1 LKYKDSEQM
10 RVLGID
16 PGTMVT
22 GFGIVDDIRG
32 KLSSVSFGTIEG
44 KRKDSFPDRLKMM
57 FDGLNKAIDDY
68 KPEQIA
74 LESAFYGK
82 NVKAA
87 IKIGEARG
95 VAILCAALAGIPL
108 FEYAPTEVKR
118 AVVGI
123 GNAQKMQVSKMVK
136 VILSLSDVPEKYD
149 ATDALAIA
157 ICHCHRMKLT
167 V

>member
-1 LKYKDSEQM
+1 M

-22 GFGIVDDIRG
+22 GFGVVDDIRG
-32 KLSSVSFGTIEG
+32 KLSSVSYGVIEG
-44 KRKDSFPDRLKMM
+44 RRKDSFPDRLKMM
-57 FDGLNKAIDDY
+57 FDGLNKAIEDY

-82 NVKAA
+82 NVKSA

-123 GNAQKMQVSKMVK
+123 GNAQKVQVSKMVM
-136 VILSLSDVPEKYD
+136 ILLSLSEAPEKYD

-157 ICHCHRMKLT
+157 ICHCHRMKLM

>member
-1 LKYKDSEQM
+1 M

-22 GFGIVDDIRG
+22 GFGVVDDIKG
-32 KLSSVSFGTIEG
+32 KLSSVSYGTIEG

-57 FDGLNKAIDDY
+57 FDGLNKAIKDY
-68 KPEQIA
+68 KPDQVA

-82 NVKAA
+82 SVKAA

-95 VAILCAALAGIPL
+95 VAILCAALADIPL

-123 GNAQKMQVSKMVK
+123 GNAQKVQVSKMVK
-136 VILSLSDVPEKYD
+136 ILLALSEVPEKYD

-167 V
+167 I

>member
-1 LKYKDSEQM
+1 M

-22 GFGIVDDIRG
+22 GFGVVVHIRG
-32 KLSSVSFGTIEG
+32 KLSVVSYGTIEG
-44 KRKDSFPDRLKMM
+44 KRKDSFQDRLKIM
-57 FDGLNKAIDDY
+57 FDGLTKAIGDY
-68 KPEQIA
+68 NPEQIA

-82 NVKAA
+82 SVKAA

-95 VAILCAALAGIPL
+95 VAILCAALSGIPL

-118 AVVGI
+118 AVVGV
-123 GNAQKMQVSKMVK
+123 GNAQKEQVSKMVK
-136 VILSLSDVPEKYD
+136 VLLSLSKVPEKYD

-157 ICHCHRMKLT
+157 ICHCHRMKLM

>member
-1 LKYKDSEQM
+1 M

-32 KLSSVSFGTIEG
+32 KLFSVGYGTIEG
-44 KRKDSFPDRLKMM
+44 RRKDSFQNRLKIM
-57 FDGLNKAIDDY
+57 FEGLNKVIEDY

-82 NVKAA
+82 SVKAA

-95 VAILCAALAGIPL
+95 VAILCAALAEIPL

-123 GNAQKMQVSKMVK
+123 GNAQKIQVSKMVK
-136 VILSLSDVPEKYD
+136 VLLSLSEVPEKYD

-157 ICHCHRMKLT
+157 ICHCHRMKLM

>member
-1 LKYKDSEQM
+1 M

-22 GFGIVDDIRG
+22 GFGIVDDISG
-32 KLSSVSFGTIEG
+32 KLSSVSYGTIEG

-57 FDGLNKAIDDY
+57 YEGLNKAIEDY
-68 KPEQIA
+68 MPDQIA

-82 NVKAA
+82 SVKAA

-95 VAILCAALAGIPL
+95 VAIVCAALAGIPL

-123 GNAQKMQVSKMVK
+123 GNAQKAQVNKMVK
-136 VILSLSDVPEKYD
+136 ILLSLSKVPEKYD

-157 ICHCHRMKLT
+157 ICHCHRMKLM

>member
-1 LKYKDSEQM
+1 M

-22 GFGIVDDIRG
+22 GFGVVDDIRG
-32 KLSSVSFGTIEG
+32 KLSLMSYGTIEG
-44 KRKDSFPDRLKMM
+44 KRKDSFPDRLKIM
-57 FDGLNKAIDDY
+57 FDGLSKVVADY
-68 KPEQIA
+68 KPDQIS

-82 NVKAA
+82 SVKAA

-95 VAILCAALAGIPL
+95 VAILCAAMAEIPL

-118 AVVGI
+118 AVVGV
-123 GNAQKMQVSKMVK
+123 GNAQKVQVSKMVK
-136 VILSLSDVPEKYD
+136 ILLSLTEVPAKYD

>member
-1 LKYKDSEQM
+1 M

-22 GFGIVDDIRG
+22 GFGVVDDIRG

-57 FDGLNKAIDDY
+57 FDGLNKAIKDY
-68 KPEQIA
+68 KPDQIV

-82 NVKAA
+82 SVKAA

-95 VAILCAALAGIPL
+95 VAILCAALADIPL
-108 FEYAPTEVKR
+108 FEYAPTEIKR
-118 AVVGI
+118 AVVGV
-123 GNAQKMQVSKMVK
+123 GNAQKVQVSKMVK
-136 VILSLSDVPEKYD
+136 ILLSLSEVPEKYD

>member
-1 LKYKDSEQM
+1 M
-10 RVLGID
+10 RILGVD

-32 KLSSVSFGTIEG
+32 KLFSVDYGTIEG
-44 KRKDSFPDRLKMM
+44 KRKDSFQDRLKMM
-57 FDGLNKAIDDY
+57 FDGLNKAIKDY
-68 KPEQIA
+68 KPDQVA

-82 NVKAA
+82 SVKAA

-95 VAILCAALAGIPL
+95 VAILCAALADIPL

-123 GNAQKMQVSKMVK
+123 GNAQKVQVSKMVK
-136 VILSLSDVPEKYD
+136 ILLALSEVPEKYD

-167 V
+167 I

>member
-1 LKYKDSEQM
+1 M
-10 RVLGID
+10 RILGID

-22 GFGIVDDIRG
+22 GFGIVDDIKG
-32 KLSSVSFGTIEG
+32 KLSSVSYGTIEG
-44 KRKDSFPDRLKMM
+44 KRKDSFQDRLKIM
-57 FDGLNKAIDDY
+57 FDGLHKAIEDY
-68 KPEQIA
+68 KPDQIA

-82 NVKAA
+82 SVKAA

-123 GNAQKMQVSKMVK
+123 GNAQKVQVSKMVK
-136 VILSLSDVPEKYD
+136 IILSLSEIPEKYD

-157 ICHCHRMKLT
+157 ICHCHRMKLS

>member
-1 LKYKDSEQM
+1 M

-32 KLSSVSFGTIEG
+32 KLSSVGYGTIEG
-44 KRKDSFPDRLKMM
+44 RRKDSFPDRLKMM
-57 FDGLNKAIDDY
+57 FDGLNKAIEDY

-82 NVKAA
+82 SVKAA

-95 VAILCAALAGIPL
+95 VAILCAALAKIQV

-118 AVVGI
+118 AVVGL

-136 VILSLSDVPEKYD
+136 VLLSLSEVPEKYE
-149 ATDALAIA
+149 ATDALAIG
-157 ICHCHRMKLT
+157 ICHCHRMKLA

>member
-1 LKYKDSEQM
+1 M
-10 RVLGID
+10 RILGID

-32 KLSSVSFGTIEG
+32 KLFPVDYGTIEG
-44 KRKDSFPDRLKMM
+44 KRKDSFQDRLKMM
-57 FDGLNKAIDDY
+57 FGGLNKAIEDY
-68 KPEQIA
+68 KPDQVA

-82 NVKAA
+82 SVKAA

-95 VAILCAALAGIPL
+95 VAILCAALADIPL
-108 FEYAPTEVKR
+108 FEYAPTEIKR

-123 GNAQKMQVSKMVK
+123 GNAQKVQVSKMVK
-136 VILSLSDVPEKYD
+136 ILLSLSEVPEKYD

>member
-1 LKYKDSEQM
+1 M
-10 RVLGID
+10 RVIGID

-22 GFGIVDDIRG
+22 GFGVVDDIRG
-32 KLSSVSFGTIEG
+32 KLSSVGYGTIEG
-44 KRKDSFPDRLKMM
+44 KRKDPFPDRLKIM
-57 FDGLNKAIDDY
+57 FDGLSNAIEDY
-68 KPEQIA
+68 KPEQVA

-82 NVKAA
+82 NVKSA

-95 VAILCAALAGIPL
+95 VAILCAALAKIPL

-118 AVVGI
+118 AVVGV

-136 VILSLSDVPEKYD
+136 VILSLSEVPEKYD

>member
-1 LKYKDSEQM
+1 M

-22 GFGIVDDIRG
+22 GFGVVDDIKG
-32 KLSSVSFGTIEG
+32 KLSSVSYGTIEG

-57 FDGLNKAIDDY
+57 FDGLSKVIADY
-68 KPEQIA
+68 KPDQIS

-82 NVKAA
+82 SVKAA

-95 VAILCAALAGIPL
+95 VAIVCAALAGIPL

-123 GNAQKMQVSKMVK
+123 GNAQKVQVSKMVK
-136 VILSLSDVPEKYD
+136 VLLSLSEVPEKYD

>member
-1 LKYKDSEQM
+1 M

-22 GFGIVDDIRG
+22 GFGVVDDIRG
-32 KLSSVSFGTIEG
+32 KLSQVSYGTIEG

-57 FDGLNKAIDDY
+57 FDGLNKTIGDY
-68 KPEQIA
+68 NPEQIA

-82 NVKAA
+82 SVKAA

-95 VAILCAALAGIPL
+95 VAILCAALSGIPL

-118 AVVGI
+118 AVVGV
-123 GNAQKMQVSKMVK
+123 GNAQKVQVSKMVK
-136 VILSLSDVPEKYD
+136 VLLSLSEVPEKYD

-157 ICHCHRMKLT
+157 ICHCHRMKLM

>member
-1 LKYKDSEQM
+1 M

-22 GFGIVDDIRG
+22 GFGVVDDIRG
-32 KLSSVSFGTIEG
+32 KLSSVGYGTIEG
-44 KRKDSFPDRLKMM
+44 RRKDSFPDRLKIM
-57 FDGLNKAIDDY
+57 FDGLNKAIEDY

-82 NVKAA
+82 SVKAA

-118 AVVGI
+118 AVVGS
-123 GNAQKMQVSKMVK
+123 GGAQKMQVSKMVK
-136 VILSLSDVPEKYD
+136 VLLSLAEVPEKYD

-157 ICHCHRMKLT
+157 ICHCHRMKLM

>member
-1 LKYKDSEQM
+1 M
-10 RVLGID
+10 RILGID

-32 KLSSVSFGTIEG
+32 KLSSVGYGTIEG
-44 KRKDSFPDRLKMM
+44 KRKDSFPDRLRMM
-57 FDGLNKAIDDY
+57 FDGLNKAIEYY

-82 NVKAA
+82 SVKAA

-118 AVVGI
+118 AVVGS
-123 GNAQKMQVSKMVK
+123 GGAQKMQVSKMVK
-136 VILSLSDVPEKYD
+136 VLLSLAEVPEK
-149 ATDALAIA
+149 
-157 ICHCHRMKLT
+157 
-167 V
+167 

>member
-1 LKYKDSEQM
+1 M

-22 GFGIVDDIRG
+22 GFGIVDDIKG
-32 KLSSVSFGTIEG
+32 KLSLVSYGTIEG
-44 KRKDSFPDRLKMM
+44 KRKDSFPDRLKKM
-57 FDGLNKAIDDY
+57 FDGLNKAIEDY
-68 KPEQIA
+68 KPEQIS

-82 NVKAA
+82 SVKAA

-95 VAILCAALAGIPL
+95 VAILCAALAEIPL

-118 AVVGI
+118 AVVGV
-123 GNAQKMQVSKMVK
+123 GNAQKVQVSKMVK
-136 VILSLSDVPEKYD
+136 ILLSLSEVPEKYD

-157 ICHCHRMKLT
+157 ICHCHRMKLM

>member
-1 LKYKDSEQM
+1 M
-10 RVLGID
+10 RILGID

-32 KLSSVSFGTIEG
+32 KLSLVSYGTIEG

-57 FDGLNKAIDDY
+57 FDGLNKAIGDY
-68 KPEQIA
+68 KPEQIS

-95 VAILCAALAGIPL
+95 VAILCAALSEIPL

-118 AVVGI
+118 AVVGV
-123 GNAQKMQVSKMVK
+123 GNAQKVQVSKMVK
-136 VILSLSDVPEKYD
+136 VLLSLSEVPEKYD

-157 ICHCHRMKLT
+157 ICHCHRMELM

>member
-1 LKYKDSEQM
+1 M

-22 GFGIVDDIRG
+22 GFGVVDDIRG
-32 KLSSVSFGTIEG
+32 KLSVVSYGTIEG

-57 FDGLNKAIDDY
+57 FDGLNNAIGDY

-82 NVKAA
+82 SVKAA

-95 VAILCAALAGIPL
+95 VAILCAALSGIPL

-118 AVVGI
+118 AVVGV
-123 GNAQKMQVSKMVK
+123 GNAQKVQVSKMVK
-136 VILSLSDVPEKYD
+136 VLLSLSEVPEKYD

-157 ICHCHRMKLT
+157 ICHCHRMKLM

>member
-1 LKYKDSEQM
+1 M
-10 RVLGID
+10 RILGID

-22 GFGIVDDIRG
+22 GFGIVDDIKG
-32 KLSSVSFGTIEG
+32 KLSLVSYGTIEG

-57 FDGLNKAIDDY
+57 FDGLNRAIEDY
-68 KPEQIA
+68 KPEQIS

-82 NVKAA
+82 SVKAA

-95 VAILCAALAGIPL
+95 VAILCAALTEIPL

-118 AVVGI
+118 AVVGV
-123 GNAQKMQVSKMVK
+123 GNAQKVQVSKMVK
-136 VILSLSDVPEKYD
+136 ILLSLSEVPEKYD

-157 ICHCHRMKLT
+157 ICHCHRMKLM

>member
-1 LKYKDSEQM
+1 M

-22 GFGIVDDIRG
+22 GFGIVDDISG
-32 KLSSVSFGTIEG
+32 KLSSVSYGTIEG

-57 FDGLNKAIDDY
+57 YEGLNKAIEDY
-68 KPEQIA
+68 MPDQIA

-82 NVKAA
+82 SVKAA

-95 VAILCAALAGIPL
+95 VAIVCAALAGIPL

-123 GNAQKMQVSKMVK
+123 GNAQKVQVNKMVK
-136 VILSLSDVPEKYD
+136 ILLSLSKVPEKYD

-157 ICHCHRMKLT
+157 ICHCHRMKLM

>member
-1 LKYKDSEQM
+1 M

-32 KLSSVSFGTIEG
+32 KLSSVGYGTIEG

-57 FDGLNKAIDDY
+57 FDGLNKAIEDY

-82 NVKAA
+82 SVKAA

-95 VAILCAALAGIPL
+95 VAILCAGLAGISL

-136 VILSLSDVPEKYD
+136 VLLSLSEVPEKFD

>member
-1 LKYKDSEQM
+1 M
-10 RVLGID
+10 RILGID

-32 KLSSVSFGTIEG
+32 KLSSVGYGTIEG
-44 KRKDSFPDRLKMM
+44 RRKDSFPDRLRMM
-57 FDGLNKAIDDY
+57 FDGLNKAIEDY

-82 NVKAA
+82 SVKAA

-118 AVVGI
+118 AVVGS
-123 GNAQKMQVSKMVK
+123 GGAQKMQVSKMVK
-136 VILSLSDVPEKYD
+136 VLLSLAEVPEKYD

-157 ICHCHRMKLT
+157 ICHCHRMKLM

>member
-1 LKYKDSEQM
+1 M

-22 GFGIVDDIRG
+22 GFGVIDDIRG
-32 KLSSVSFGTIEG
+32 KLSSVGYGTIEG

-57 FDGLNKAIDDY
+57 FDGLNKAIKDY

-74 LESAFYGK
+74 FESAFYGK
-82 NVKAA
+82 SVKAA

-95 VAILCAALAGIPL
+95 VAILCAALAEVPL

-136 VILSLSDVPEKYD
+136 VLLSLSEVPEKYD

>member
-1 LKYKDSEQM
+1 M

-22 GFGIVDDIRG
+22 GFGIVDDIKG
-32 KLSSVSFGTIEG
+32 KLSSVNFGTIEG

-57 FDGLNKAIDDY
+57 FDGLNKAIEKY
-68 KPEQIA
+68 KPDQIA

-82 NVKAA
+82 SVKAA

-95 VAILCAALAGIPL
+95 VAIVCAALADIPL

-118 AVVGI
+118 AVVGL
-123 GNAQKMQVSKMVK
+123 GNAQKVQVSNMVK
-136 VILSLSDVPEKYD
+136 ILLSLSEVPEKYD

>member
-1 LKYKDSEQM
+1 M

-22 GFGIVDDIRG
+22 GFGVVDDIKG
-32 KLSSVSFGTIEG
+32 KLSSVSYGTIEG

-57 FDGLNKAIDDY
+57 FDGLSKVIADY
-68 KPEQIA
+68 KPDQIS

-82 NVKAA
+82 SVKAA

-95 VAILCAALAGIPL
+95 VAIVCAALADIPL

-118 AVVGI
+118 AVVGL
-123 GNAQKMQVSKMVK
+123 GNAQKVQVSKMVK
-136 VILSLSDVPEKYD
+136 VLLSLSEVPEKYD

>member
-1 LKYKDSEQM
+1 M

-57 FDGLNKAIDDY
+57 FDGLNNAIEKY
-68 KPEQIA
+68 KPDQIA

-82 NVKAA
+82 SVKAA

-95 VAILCAALAGIPL
+95 VAIVCAALADIPL
-108 FEYAPTEVKR
+108 FEYAPTEIKR
-118 AVVGI
+118 AVVGV
-123 GNAQKMQVSKMVK
+123 GNAQKVQVSKMVK
-136 VILSLSDVPEKYD
+136 ILLSLSEIPEKYD